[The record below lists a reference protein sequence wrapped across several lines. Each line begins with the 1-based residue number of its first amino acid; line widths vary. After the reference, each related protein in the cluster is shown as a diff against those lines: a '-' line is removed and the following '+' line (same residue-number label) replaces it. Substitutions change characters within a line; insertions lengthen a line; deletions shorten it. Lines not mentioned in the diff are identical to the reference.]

1 MHVEAAHYEGPVSV
15 VESPDWS
22 AARWAA
28 ETLQVMDDLD
38 SVGSAALRL
47 IYSFGMSQAQ
57 VAWELGL
64 PETEIPPQRRAWHAR
79 GRRPPYGARCRA
91 GLTPGFADIS

>member
-15 VESPDWS
+15 VEAPDWS

-64 PETEIPPQRRAWHAR
+64 PETEIRLSVAR
-79 GRRPPYGARCRA
+79 GMREVADRLTARA
-91 GLTPGFADIS
+91 AALA

>member
-1 MHVEAAHYEGPVSV
+1 MICDAGIAMHVEAAHYEGPVSV

-38 SVGSAALRL
+38 S
-47 IYSFGMSQAQ
+47 
-57 VAWELGL
+57 
-64 PETEIPPQRRAWHAR
+64 
-79 GRRPPYGARCRA
+79 GR
-91 GLTPGFADIS
+91 

>member
-1 MHVEAAHYEGPVSV
+1 MHVEAGHHQPSVSV
-15 VESPDWS
+15 VDAPERS

-28 ETLQVMDDLD
+28 ETLQIMDDLD
-38 SVGSAALRL
+38 SVDRAALQL

-64 PETEIPPQRRAWHAR
+64 PETEIRRSVAR
-79 GRRPPYGARCRA
+79 GMCEVAAR
-91 GLTPGFADIS
+91 LTNRLMSPA

>member
-1 MHVEAAHYEGPVSV
+1 MYVEAGHHEGPVSIV
-15 VESPDWS
+15 DAPGRS

-28 ETLQVMDDLD
+28 ETLQIMDDLD
-38 SVGSAALRL
+38 SVDRAALRL

-64 PETEIPPQRRAWHAR
+64 PETEIRRSVAR
-79 GRRPPYGARCRA
+79 GMREVAARLAMRA
-91 GLTPGFADIS
+91 ASPA

>member
-38 SVGSAALRL
+38 SVDSAALRL

-64 PETEIPPQRRAWHAR
+64 PETEIRLSVAR
-79 GRRPPYGARCRA
+79 GMREVADRLTARA
-91 GLTPGFADIS
+91 AALA

>member
-1 MHVEAAHYEGPVSV
+1 MHVEAAHHEGPVSV

-64 PETEIPPQRRAWHAR
+64 PETEIRLSVAR
-79 GRRPPYGARCRA
+79 GMREVADRLTARA
-91 GLTPGFADIS
+91 AALA

>member
-1 MHVEAAHYEGPVSV
+1 MHVETAPHDGPISAVDAP
-15 VESPDWS
+15 ERSP
-22 AARWAA
+22 ARWAA

-38 SVGSAALRL
+38 SVDRAALRL

-64 PETEIPPQRRAWHAR
+64 PETEIRLRVAR
-79 GRRPPYGARCRA
+79 GMREVAARLTARA
-91 GLTPGFADIS
+91 ASPA